1 MMIECINVL
10 LPYSSQDGDNYVDMC
25 LDLTGDQ
32 ADILSWEALELMV
45 LCDPELEDSVL
56 YPPKGR
62 PYGCH
67 PQSVLLKT
75 IHDNS
80 KRFLKYWEA

>member
-1 MMIECINVL
+1 MNKYIIVF

-32 ADILSWEALELMV
+32 ADILSWEELELEV
-45 LCDPELEDSVL
+45 LCDQELENSVL

-62 PYGCH
+62 PYGCNS
-67 PQSVLLKT
+67 QSVLLQT
-75 IHDNS
+75 IHDNN
-80 KRFLKYWEA
+80 KRFIKYWEA